1 MCSYATLFI
10 QIIVGKNEVYIQIII
25 MYLSAR
31 LSTYLSASI
40 YSDYFGKNERVYDD

>member
-31 LSTYLSASI
+31 LSTYLSII
-40 YSDYFGKNERVYDD
+40 YLFRLFWEKRKSL